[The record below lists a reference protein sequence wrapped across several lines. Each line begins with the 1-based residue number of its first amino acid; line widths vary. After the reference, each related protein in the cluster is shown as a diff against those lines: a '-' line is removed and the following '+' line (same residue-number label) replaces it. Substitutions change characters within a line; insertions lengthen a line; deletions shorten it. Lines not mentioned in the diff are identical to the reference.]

1 MKNILKDNAKKL
13 RLEMTKEEKH
23 LWYDFL
29 KNIDITV
36 KRQKVIDNY
45 IVDFYIASE
54 KIIIEVDGF
63 QHYEGITKEKDLIRD
78 EHLKKKGY
86 KILRYTNRDINT
98 NFSGV

>member
-13 RLEMTKEEKH
+13 RREMTKEEKH

-54 KIIIEVDGF
+54 KIII
-63 QHYEGITKEKDLIRD
+63 
-78 EHLKKKGY
+78 
-86 KILRYTNRDINT
+86 
-98 NFSGV
+98 